1 MKFNLSTYIISF
13 LLFGLFVAPNVM
25 AQEINLRDYRIRFRF
40 KTIKQPDQSRMLEAS
55 FIAAN
60 KKDRKDRLPVY
71 GAEISFFN
79 VLEEEKVAL
88 GTAKTSKEGIAHI
101 ILPKDQSYLT
111 DKEGKFTLRA
121 VFAGTDEMKRQERE
135 ISTKDVQLSVELAEK
150 DSVQTVQVNAHTLDS
165 LGVAIPL
172 EEADVIVSVQ
182 GMLSRMVMDE
192 GTIEDGTYEFK
203 MPGDLPGDVDGNM
216 TVFAIIEDH
225 DDYGDVVQKKTV
237 EWEVPNSSNQEDKN
251 SLWSEVAPIWMYVV
265 LTILLVGI
273 WGNFAYT
280 ITNLFKIK
288 KEGQKLKTEPMK

>member
-1 MKFNLSTYIISF
+1 MKTNLLTYTICT
-13 LLFGLFVAPNVM
+13 LLIGLFLVPNTM

-40 KTIKQPDQSRMLEAS
+40 KTVKQADQTRMLEAS

-71 GAEISFFN
+71 GAEISFAN
-79 VLEEEKVAL
+79 VLEGEEVAL

-111 DKEGKFTLRA
+111 DKEGKFTLKA

-135 ISTKDVQLSVELAEK
+135 INTKDVQLSVELAEK
-150 DSVQTVQVNAHTLDS
+150 DSIRTVQINAHTLDS
-165 LGVAIPL
+165 LGVEIPL

-192 GTIEDGTYEFK
+192 GTIEDGRYEFE
-203 MPGDLPGDVDGNM
+203 MPTDLPGDVDGNI
-216 TVFAIIEDH
+216 TVYASIEDH
-225 DDYGDVVQKKTV
+225 DDYGDVIQKETAQ
-237 EWEVPNSSNQEDKN
+237 WGVPNASNKEGTN

-273 WGNFAYT
+273 WANFAYT
-280 ITNLFKIK
+280 ITNLFKIR
-288 KEGQKLKTEPMK
+288 KEGQELETEPAN